1 MTSKYRGNKIALSE
15 HYIIETVTCNKKMIC
30 TPKPDSEYNT
40 QFLYGIGSPSPS
52 LLETFRNQSHV
63 TTNRF
68 DKKKKMLIILH
79 ALSST
84 YLLSCNLF
92 CYIKCILFVYWIN
105 VIPGFNVILL
115 LKQG

>member
-1 MTSKYRGNKIALSE
+1 
-15 HYIIETVTCNKKMIC
+15 MIC

-52 LLETFRNQSHV
+52 LLETFRDQSHV

-79 ALSST
+79 ALRST
-84 YLLSCNLF
+84 
-92 CYIKCILFVYWIN
+92 
-105 VIPGFNVILL
+105 
-115 LKQG
+115 

>member
-1 MTSKYRGNKIALSE
+1 
-15 HYIIETVTCNKKMIC
+15 MIC

-68 DKKKKMLIILH
+68 DKKKKNVNYITC
-79 ALSST
+79 ST
-84 YLLSCNLF
+84 LNITFKL
-92 CYIKCILFVYWIN
+92 
-105 VIPGFNVILL
+105 
-115 LKQG
+115 

>member
-1 MTSKYRGNKIALSE
+1 MTSKYLGNKIALSE

-68 DKKKKMLIILH
+68 DKKKKMLIIIH
-79 ALSST
+79 ALSLT
-84 YLLSCNLF
+84 
-92 CYIKCILFVYWIN
+92 
-105 VIPGFNVILL
+105 
-115 LKQG
+115 